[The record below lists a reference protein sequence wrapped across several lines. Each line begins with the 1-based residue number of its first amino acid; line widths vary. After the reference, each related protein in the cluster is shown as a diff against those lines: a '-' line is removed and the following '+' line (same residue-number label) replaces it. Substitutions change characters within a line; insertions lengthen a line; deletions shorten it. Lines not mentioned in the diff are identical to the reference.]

1 MAPTRPTGLSTMVTR
16 MKAAANITT
25 KNGAENVIGNKNK
38 RKADTILTS
47 VNKKRS
53 AFGDIT
59 NVNYSFLYVKSRINF
74 HFHVIRQLARPRIT
88 RK

>member
-1 MAPTRPTGLSTMVTR
+1 MVTR

-59 NVNYSFLYVKSRINF
+59 NVSYSSVRCVSARMNF
-74 HFHVIRQLARPRIT
+74 HFHGNRQLARPRIT